1 MLSRKYHGVVT
12 QNSCSDDKVTCMK
25 KCLPRHFFQS
35 FYRKILWSIPLVFI
49 SIDANAWGLYT
60 HIYFAQWLLMASPL
74 LDPRIQQAIKKFPTL
89 VLAGACLPDLA
100 IISKHFHTTHQWQKA
115 EWMMENAHSEQEIAI
130 AVGYTSHLFVDVVA
144 HNHFVPAFEAKWKK
158 IPWVNSTLI
167 THIASEWAMDAHIAK
182 HIDFTPHQLIRLH
195 LTELSAFIA
204 PCFFND
210 KDGLKYSCAHFSTQ
224 ASVHLRRLAWADY
237 VLRKSR
243 LSSAVLGLVRL
254 RDKRFV
260 KSLDYYLVKTKN
272 ALTHFDQ
279 SVQGNRPIWE
289 PELKHL
295 NAAEMIVWREK
306 CLKDLTKRLATP
318 IHFYNIVA
326 DQVLIKF

>member
-1 MLSRKYHGVVT
+1 
-12 QNSCSDDKVTCMK
+12 MK
-25 KCLPRHFFQS
+25 KRLLRHFS
-35 FYRKILWSIPLVFI
+35 RNIARNICWCIPLGLF

-74 LDPRIQQAIKKFPTL
+74 LDPKIQQAVKKFPTL

-115 EWMMENAHSEQEIAI
+115 EWMIENAHIEQEIAI

-144 HNHFVPAFEAKWKK
+144 HNHFVPAFEAKWKR
-158 IPWVNSTLI
+158 IPWLNNSLI
-167 THIASEWAMDAHIAK
+167 THIASEWAMDAHIAE

-195 LTELSAFIA
+195 IKELSAFVA

-210 KDGLKYSCAHFSTQ
+210 NDAFKHSLAHYSGQ

-237 VLRKSR
+237 VLRKSY
-243 LSSAVLGLVRL
+243 LSSAVLGLVKF

-260 KSLDYYLVKTKN
+260 KSLEYYLVKTKN

-279 SVQGNRPIWE
+279 SVQGNRPMWE
-289 PELKHL
+289 PELRHL
-295 NAAEMIVWREK
+295 NATEMIVWREK
-306 CLKDLTKRLATP
+306 CLRDLTKRLATP
-318 IHFYNIVA
+318 IHFYNVTT
-326 DQVLIKF
+326 D

>member
-1 MLSRKYHGVVT
+1 
-12 QNSCSDDKVTCMK
+12 MK
-25 KCLPRHFFQS
+25 KRLLRHFS
-35 FYRKILWSIPLVFI
+35 RNLTRNIYWCIPLVLF

-74 LDPRIQQAIKKFPTL
+74 LDPKIQQAIKKFPTL

-115 EWMMENAHSEQEIAI
+115 EWMIENAHSEQEIAI

-144 HNHFVPAFEAKWKK
+144 HNHFVPAFEAKWKR
-158 IPWVNSTLI
+158 IPWLNNSLI
-167 THIASEWAMDAHIAK
+167 THIASEWAMDAHIAE

-195 LTELSAFIA
+195 IKELSAFVA

-210 KDGLKYSCAHFSTQ
+210 DDDFTHSPSHFSAQ

-237 VLRKSR
+237 FLRKSY
-243 LSSAVLGLVRL
+243 LSSAVLGLVKL

-260 KSLDYYLVKTKN
+260 KSLEYYLVKTKN

-279 SVQGNRPIWE
+279 SVQGNRPMWE
-289 PELKHL
+289 PELRHL

-306 CLKDLTKRLATP
+306 CLRDLTKRLATP
-318 IHFYNIVA
+318 IHFYNA
-326 DQVLIKF
+326 TTD